1 MKNISI
7 KKLITVTF
15 TILITLSV
23 ISCFGIKS
31 EIKQHLGEKT
41 ERVQPSIFKTHSGP
55 LAIRNV
61 NVLSADCLE
70 MLDSLTVLIK
80 DHKIIEI
87 NENVDIPSEYKIIDG
102 TGQYLIPGL
111 VDSHVHNK
119 SSKNDL
125 LLFLANGVTHVS
137 EMFGQEEHLKWRK
150 EAQDGALSP
159 RIYVATRKIG
169 SQKGLVRKIKST
181 FFGSQSNFRTSE
193 KARKAVRDYK
203 KQGYDAI
210 KLSSFLN
217 AEIYYALTDEA
228 KKQGIPAIGHLTYDI
243 GLKDL
248 YTSGQSQLAHIE
260 EITKATMVDFGGLGY
275 DNTEAYLTY
284 LKSNANDIAK
294 KLKEMNLV
302 LSSTVSI
309 IESRPKQNFDL
320 ENFLKTIELEYQNP
334 GILEGSK
341 LAKGWLPGNNSYE
354 NMDIKND
361 PEQIKDAKLFWATY
375 VEALQIM
382 TKALADNKVIIVT
395 GTDTNGAGIVPGFSL
410 HDELESLYKCGM
422 TNSQILYATTVAPA
436 QWMKSNAGKIEIG
449 RRADLVLLSKNP
461 LENIKNT
468 RRISSVIVDGTLLDR
483 DNLDKILLS
492 IKDANNRS
500 RNINIDKFLN

>member
-15 TILITLSV
+15 TILIALSV
-23 ISCFGIKS
+23 ISWLGIKS

-41 ERVQPSIFKTHSGP
+41 ERVLPSIFKTHSGP

-61 NVLSADCLE
+61 NVLSADCQE

-87 NENVDIPSEYKIIDG
+87 NKNVDIPREYKIIDG

-181 FFGSQSNFRTSE
+181 FFGSQSNYRTSE
-193 KARKAVRDYK
+193 KARKAVRNYK
-203 KQGYDAI
+203 EQGYDAI

-275 DNTEAYLTY
+275 NNTEAYLTY

-294 KLKEMNLV
+294 KLKEIDLV

-309 IESRPKQNFDL
+309 IESIPKQNFDL

-341 LAKGWLPGNNSYE
+341 LAKG
-354 NMDIKND
+354 
-361 PEQIKDAKLFWATY
+361 
-375 VEALQIM
+375 
-382 TKALADNKVIIVT
+382 
-395 GTDTNGAGIVPGFSL
+395 
-410 HDELESLYKCGM
+410 
-422 TNSQILYATTVAPA
+422 
-436 QWMKSNAGKIEIG
+436 
-449 RRADLVLLSKNP
+449 
-461 LENIKNT
+461 
-468 RRISSVIVDGTLLDR
+468 
-483 DNLDKILLS
+483 
-492 IKDANNRS
+492 
-500 RNINIDKFLN
+500 